1 MYRNSAPSRP
11 PDPEF
16 GEHVGGRARAVAH
29 LRECHRGT
37 CDRHH
42 DAVTEL
48 FGTLIEHGRNG
59 QTARGHYTL
68 AAAGSGAPS
77 AAYPKSSADGSVP
90 G

>member
-1 MYRNSAPSRP
+1 
-11 PDPEF
+11 
-16 GEHVGGRARAVAH
+16 
-29 LRECHRGT
+29 
-37 CDRHH
+37 
-42 DAVTEL
+42 
-48 FGTLIEHGRNG
+48 LIEHGRNG